1 VDEYLSEKE
10 QIERIKQWWRE
21 NGWFL
26 IGGALLA
33 SLGYFGFNQYQAY
46 KHRVAEGAAAIYQQL
61 VEVVGDDNRTQADQ
75 LLAQLEADYA
85 SSAYTDQA
93 HLLIAQDYLIRDT
106 DRSIAELT
114 KVVEQSR
121 DEGMVRIARLRLAR
135 VLAYDEQFDLAL
147 ATLNVPDPGQFESR
161 YAEVRGDIHAA
172 AGNVEAAIGA
182 YTDALLG
189 AGSGTV
195 DPEFVELKLGELRQ
209 LSVSSVVTPVSGDSA
224 APESGDDE

>member
-33 SLGYFGFNQYQAY
+33 SLGYFGYNQYQAY
-46 KHRVAEGAAAIYQQL
+46 KHRIAEDAAAIYLEL
-61 VEVVGDDNRTQADQ
+61 VQVVEDDDRAAADE
-75 LLAQLEADYA
+75 LLARLETDYA

-93 HLLIAQDYLIRDT
+93 RLLIAEDYLIRDT
-106 DRSIAELT
+106 DRSIDELT

-135 VLAYDEQFDLAL
+135 VLAYDEQYDQAL
-147 ATLNVPDPGQFESR
+147 ATLNVPEPGQFESR

-172 AGNVEAAIGA
+172 AGNIEAAIGS

-189 AGSGTV
+189 AGSGIV
-195 DPEFVELKLGELRQ
+195 DTQYLQLKLNDLRQ
-209 LSVSSVVTPVSGDSA
+209 VGAASA
-224 APESGDDE
+224 AAPATGDDE

>member
-1 VDEYLSEKE
+1 VDEYLTEKE

-33 SLGYFGFNQYQAY
+33 SGGYFGYNQYQAY
-46 KHRVAEGAAAIYQQL
+46 QDRIAEDAAALYQEFVQV
-61 VEVVGDDNRTQADQ
+61 VEDDDRAQADA
-75 LLAQLEADYA
+75 LLARLEADYA

-106 DRSIAELT
+106 GRAIEELT
-114 KVVEQSR
+114 QVVEQSR

-135 VLAYDEQFDLAL
+135 VLAYDEQYDLAL
-147 ATLNVPDPGQFESR
+147 ATLNVPEPGQFESR

-172 AGNVEAAIGA
+172 AGNIEAAIDS

-189 AGSGTV
+189 AGSAAVNT
-195 DPEFVELKLGELRQ
+195 EFLQLKQNELRQ
-209 LSVSSVVTPVSGDSA
+209 LSVARSSVTDT
-224 APESGDDE
+224 GDDE

>member
-1 VDEYLSEKE
+1 MDEYLSEKE

-26 IGGALLA
+26 LGGALLA
-33 SLGYFGFNQYQAY
+33 SFGYFGYNQYQAY
-46 KHRVAEGAAAIYQQL
+46 KNRVAEDAASIYMEL
-61 VEVVGDDNRTQADQ
+61 VQVVEDDDRAQADE
-75 LLAQLEADYA
+75 LLARLENDFA

-135 VLAYDEQFDLAL
+135 VLAYDEQYDLAL
-147 ATLNVPDPGQFESR
+147 ATLNVPEPGQFESR
-161 YAEVRGDIHAA
+161 FAEVRGDIHAA
-172 AGNVEAAIGA
+172 AGNTEAAISS

-189 AGSGTV
+189 AGSVAIDT
-195 DPEFVELKLGELRQ
+195 EFLQLKLNELRQ
-209 LSVSSVVTPVSGDSA
+209 LGAGSSA
-224 APESGDDE
+224 APESGVDE

>member
-1 VDEYLSEKE
+1 VDEYLTEKE

-33 SLGYFGFNQYQAY
+33 SLGYFGYNQYQTY
-46 KHRVAEGAAAIYQQL
+46 KHRIAEDAAAIYLEL
-61 VEVVGDDNRTQADQ
+61 VQVVGDDDRAAADE
-75 LLAQLEADYA
+75 LLARLETDYA

-93 HLLIAQDYLIRDT
+93 RLLIAEDYLIRDT
-106 DRSIAELT
+106 DRSIDELT

-135 VLAYDEQFDLAL
+135 VLAYDEQYDQAL
-147 ATLNVPDPGQFESR
+147 ATLNVPEPGQFESR

-172 AGNVEAAIGA
+172 AGNIEAAIGS

-189 AGSGTV
+189 AGSGIV
-195 DPEFVELKLGELRQ
+195 DTQYLQLKLNDLRQ
-209 LSVSSVVTPVSGDSA
+209 VGAASA
-224 APESGDDE
+224 AAPATGDDE

>member
-33 SLGYFGFNQYQAY
+33 SLGYFGYNQYQAY
-46 KHRVAEGAAAIYQQL
+46 KHRIAEDAAAIYLEL
-61 VEVVGDDNRTQADQ
+61 VQVVADDDRAAADE
-75 LLAQLEADYA
+75 LLARLEADYS

-93 HLLIAQDYLIRDT
+93 RLLIAEDNLIRDT
-106 DRSIAELT
+106 DRSIDELT

-121 DEGMVRIARLRLAR
+121 DDGMVRIARLRLAR
-135 VLAYDEQFDLAL
+135 VLAYDEQYDRAL
-147 ATLNVPDPGQFESR
+147 ATLNVPEPGQFESR

-172 AGNVEAAIGA
+172 AGNIEAAFDS

-189 AGSGTV
+189 AGSGIV
-195 DPEFVELKLGELRQ
+195 DTQFLQLKLNDLRQ
-209 LSVSSVVTPVSGDSA
+209 VGAASSA
-224 APESGDDE
+224 APETGDDE